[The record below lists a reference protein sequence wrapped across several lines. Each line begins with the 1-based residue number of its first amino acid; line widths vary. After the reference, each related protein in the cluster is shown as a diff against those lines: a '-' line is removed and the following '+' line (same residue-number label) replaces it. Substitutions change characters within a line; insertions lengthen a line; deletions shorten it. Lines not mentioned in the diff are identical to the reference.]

1 MKKSEL
7 KKKHE
12 RETTKTT
19 EGEFIF
25 DLRRLYELSPK
36 LSESIYETAKIHLL
50 KDKQLCEG
58 EIEIT
63 VVCIEEKAGRLIEEL
78 SKKRIKLT
86 IDNGSE
92 DLKILKDHGRVSL
105 RQSRI
110 QRITDEAVEQGGVMS
125 QEDISRCLRCDTRT
139 IQRDIKAIRERGIEV
154 ITRGV
159 YHNIGR
165 GQTHKVKI
173 ISLYLDGR
181 TYSEIKRL
189 TQHSTGSIKRYIESF
204 VRVLAARN
212 FGIRSKATISTVTG
226 LSENLVK
233 QYTGLIEQSRGN
245 KLRREKMEELVQSW
259 LRSEELKKRMI
270 SIGNK
275 AVAMMGGY
283 V

>member
-7 KKKHE
+7 EKKFQ
-12 RETTKTT
+12 RETIKTT
-19 EGEFIF
+19 EGEFIY
-25 DLRRLYELSPK
+25 DLRKLYELSPK
-36 LSESIYETAKIHLL
+36 LSESIYQTAKLHLL
-50 KDKQLCEG
+50 RDKQLGDG

-63 VVCIEEKAGRLIEEL
+63 VISIEEKAGRFVDEL
-78 SKKRIKLT
+78 RKKRIKVT

-92 DLKILKDHGRVSL
+92 DLQILKEHGRVSL
-105 RQSRI
+105 RQTKI

-139 IQRDIKAIRERGIEV
+139 IQRDIKTIRERGIEV

-173 ISLYLDGR
+173 IGLYLDGR

-189 TQHSTGSIKRYIESF
+189 TRHSTGAIKRYIESF
-204 VRVLAARN
+204 VKILAARN
-212 FGIRSKATISTVTG
+212 FGIRSKADISTVTG
-226 LSENLVK
+226 ISENLVK

-245 KLRREKMEELVQSW
+245 KLRREKMKELVESW
-259 LRSEELKKRMI
+259 LRSEELKKRMT
-270 SIGNK
+270 STGNK